1 MNIDSLKQHSN
12 MSIILIYLLIIL
24 DVFLQN
30 IEYRR
35 IALEYKVVVMVET
48 LYLEMNGIVIV
59 VTLLTSKICIIL
71 LSYVHILWI

>member
-1 MNIDSLKQHSN
+1 MN
-12 MSIILIYLLIIL
+12 IILIYLHIIL

-30 IEYRR
+30 IEYLF
-35 IALEYKVVVMVET
+35 IALEYKVLDMVET

-71 LSYVHILWI
+71 LSYVHILQI